1 MCARVCFPIYDRLR
15 NNSYINR
22 FDTLSL
28 DENMLLLLGILGGL
42 LLAPGAT
49 LFLLYRLCAR
59 AFEETKREELQKL
72 VTECAE

>member
-1 MCARVCFPIYDRLR
+1 
-15 NNSYINR
+15 
-22 FDTLSL
+22 
-28 DENMLLLLGILGGL
+28 MLLLLGILGGL

-49 LFLLYRLCAR
+49 LFLLYRLCTR